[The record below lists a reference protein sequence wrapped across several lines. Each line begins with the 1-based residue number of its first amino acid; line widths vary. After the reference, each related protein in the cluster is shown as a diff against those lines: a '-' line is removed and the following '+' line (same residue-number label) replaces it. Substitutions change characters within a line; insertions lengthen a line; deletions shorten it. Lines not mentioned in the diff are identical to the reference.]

1 MKTPARSGNLSASHT
16 LLTDAWT
23 ATVKALETAVGRFH
37 TDRAVT
43 NDCQI
48 AFFEVA
54 GHAPLHVNVTHR
66 YLTRAVRGWAGP
78 GSVPTG
84 FVHNRTFGEAPA
96 NQIVRHI
103 REMVYATRI

>member
-1 MKTPARSGNLSASHT
+1 MKKPALRGNLSASHT

-23 ATVKALETAVGRFH
+23 VTVKALEAAVERFK
-37 TDRAVT
+37 TDPALT
-43 NDCQI
+43 SDCRI

-66 YLTRAVRGWAGP
+66 YLTRSVRGWAGP
-78 GSVPTG
+78 GRVPTG
-84 FVHNRTFGEAPA
+84 FVHNRTFGEASA
-96 NQIVRHI
+96 NRIVRHI